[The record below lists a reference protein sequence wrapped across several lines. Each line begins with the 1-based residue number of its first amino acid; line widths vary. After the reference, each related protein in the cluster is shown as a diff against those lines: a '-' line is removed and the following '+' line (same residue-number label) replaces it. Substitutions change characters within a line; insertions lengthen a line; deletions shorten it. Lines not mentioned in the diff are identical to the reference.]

1 VLEHLHARTGQ
12 HRVPFVFIGG
22 EFVPAEVAI
31 AGIKAPA
38 VAPPAPP
45 APPASGSAPPDTA
58 AAAPTPSSGAS
69 PVPVTADLKS
79 TFKDANVPINGH
91 FRP

>member
-1 VLEHLHARTGQ
+1 MLEHLHARTGQ

-45 APPASGSAPPDTA
+45 ASGSAPPPPDTA